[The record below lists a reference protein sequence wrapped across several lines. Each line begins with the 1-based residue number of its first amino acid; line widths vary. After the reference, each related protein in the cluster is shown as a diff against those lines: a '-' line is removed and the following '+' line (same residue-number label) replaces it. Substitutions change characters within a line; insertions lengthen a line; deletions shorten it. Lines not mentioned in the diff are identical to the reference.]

1 MGIKRGQELEVEIE
15 SLAYGGKGVVHVDS
29 LAIFVER
36 ALPGQKMR
44 IRIKK
49 KRNNYAEAY
58 PLEIL
63 EPAPNQIEPQCPH
76 FGVCGGCL
84 LQHLSYDDQLVIKT
98 QQVRDLIQRVGGFK
112 NIEINPAVPSPEIFH
127 YRNKMEFSF
136 TTKPWMIDRDDPIAD
151 FGLGLHVPGRFD
163 RVLPLEVCYIQKPI
177 CTDILNFTTE
187 WAKAHHWQ
195 PFETQHH
202 TGWARHLVLRYGE
215 HTVEIMVNLVTVTND
230 EELILPYFTA
240 LKEKF
245 PQITVLVN
253 NTTRSMAEISVGEA
267 EHAYTATNVIHDRL
281 GDLTYEI
288 AANAFFQTNT
298 RQAENLYAEAMR
310 QAQLTGNEVVYDLY
324 CGTGTIA
331 LYLAQKAKMVYGVE
345 VVEDAV
351 KNARANAASHGI
363 NNVEFILG
371 DLKDVFRKDADA
383 QKLPRPDVLV
393 VDPPRA
399 GLHPKLIDDILEFS
413 PKRMVY
419 VSCNPS
425 TLARD
430 LKLLCAEN
438 RYEITSVQPVDMFP
452 HTAHI
457 ETVVGLERNES
468 S

>member
-1 MGIKRGQELEVEIE
+1 MSIKRGQELEVEIE
-15 SLAYGGKGVVHVDS
+15 SLAYGGKGVVHVDT

-49 KRNNYAEAY
+49 KRNNYADAY
-58 PLEIL
+58 PIEIL
-63 EPAPNQIEPQCPH
+63 QPAPNQIEAKCPH

-84 LQHLSYDDQLVIKT
+84 LQNLSYEDQLVVKT

-112 NIEINPAVPSPEIFH
+112 EIEVKPALPSPEIFH

-136 TTKPWMIDRDDPIAD
+136 TTRPWMTNPDDPADD

-163 RVLPLEVCYIQKPI
+163 RVLPIETCYLQKPI

-187 WAKAHHWQ
+187 WAKENHWQ
-195 PFETQHH
+195 AFETRHH

-215 HTVEIMVNLVTVTND
+215 YTDEIMVNLVTTTND
-230 EELILPYFTA
+230 RALIEPFFDA

-245 PQITVLVN
+245 PQITAMVN
-253 NTTRSMAEISVGEA
+253 NTTRSMAEVSVGEA
-267 EHAYTATNVIHDRL
+267 EYVYTEASVIHDRL
-281 GDLTYEI
+281 GELTYEI

-298 RQAENLYAEAMR
+298 RQAERLYAEAMT
-310 QAQLTGNEVVYDLY
+310 QAKLTGNEVVYDLY
-324 CGTGTIA
+324 CGTGTIS

-345 VVEDAV
+345 LVEDAV
-351 KNARANAASHGI
+351 NNARANAASHGI
-363 NNVEFILG
+363 KNAEFILG
-371 DLKDVFRKDADA
+371 DLKDVFHTDENAS
-383 QKLPRPDVLV
+383 QLPNPDVLV

-399 GLHPKLIDDILEFS
+399 GLHPKLIDDILTFS
-413 PKRMVY
+413 PQRIVY

-430 LKLLCAEN
+430 LKLLCAEG

-457 ETVVGLERNES
+457 ETVVGMVRS
-468 S
+468 